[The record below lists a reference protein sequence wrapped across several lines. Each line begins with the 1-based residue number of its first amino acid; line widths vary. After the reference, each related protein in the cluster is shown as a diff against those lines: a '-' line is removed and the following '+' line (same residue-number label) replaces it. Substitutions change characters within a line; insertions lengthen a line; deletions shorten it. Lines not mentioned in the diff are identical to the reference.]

1 MNALLLI
8 DIQKDFLPGGSLE
21 VPEGDRIIPAVN
33 EIQEYF
39 DIVVA
44 TQDWHPEDHGSFA
57 SNHPGKQ
64 PGDRIELDGVEQILW
79 PDHCIQETEGA
90 DFADDLKM
98 DRVEKIIRKGTDPLV
113 DSYSGFYD
121 NQHKRATGL
130 HEYLREKEVDTVTI
144 VGLAADVC
152 VRYTALDALELGYKV
167 FLVRNATRAVGG
179 GEVLEDTLRELRE
192 KGVGMVESSGIK
204 DMFNGS

>member
-21 VPEGDRIIPAVN
+21 VPEGDKIIPVVN

-57 SNHPGKQ
+57 SNHPGKK
-64 PGDRIELDGVEQILW
+64 PGDKVALDGVEQILW
-79 PDHCIQETEGA
+79 PDHCIQQSEGA
-90 DFADDLKM
+90 EFADDLNM
-98 DRVEKIIRKGTDPLV
+98 ERVQNIIKKGTDPDI
-113 DSYSGFYD
+113 DSYSGFFD
-121 NQHKRATGL
+121 NKHRRATGL
-130 HEYLREKEVDTVTI
+130 HEYLREKDVDTVTI

-152 VRYTALDALELGYKV
+152 VRYTALDAMDLGYKV
-167 FLVRNATRAVGG
+167 FLVRNATRAVDGD
-179 GEVLEDTLRELRE
+179 EALENTLRELRKE
-192 KGVGMVESSGIK
+192 GAGVVDSSGIK
-204 DMFNGS
+204 DILIDS

>member
-21 VPEGDRIIPAVN
+21 VPEGDKIIPVVN

-57 SNHPGKQ
+57 SNHPGKK
-64 PGDRIELDGVEQILW
+64 PGDKVALDGVEQILW
-79 PDHCIQETEGA
+79 PDHCIQQSEGA
-90 DFADDLKM
+90 EFADDLNM
-98 DRVEKIIRKGTDPLV
+98 ERVQNIIKKGTDPDI
-113 DSYSGFYD
+113 DSYSGFFD
-121 NQHKRATGL
+121 NKHRRATGL
-130 HEYLREKEVDTVTI
+130 HEYLREKDVDTVTI

-152 VRYTALDALELGYKV
+152 VRYTALDAMELGYKV
-167 FLVRNATRAVGG
+167 FLVRNATRAVDGD
-179 GEVLEDTLRELRE
+179 EALENTLRELRKE
-192 KGVGMVESSGIK
+192 GAGVVDSSGIK
-204 DMFNGS
+204 DILIDS

>member
-1 MNALLLI
+1 MNALLMV

-21 VPEGDRIIPAVN
+21 VPQGDEIIPVAN

-39 DIVVA
+39 DLVVA
-44 TQDWHPEDHGSFA
+44 TQDWHPMDHGSFA

-64 PGDRIELDGVEQILW
+64 PGDKIELDGVEQVLW
-79 PDHCIQETEGA
+79 PDHCIQQTGGA

-130 HEYLREKEVDTVTI
+130 HEYLSRKGVDTVTI
-144 VGLAADVC
+144 AGLAADVC
-152 VRYTALDALELGYKV
+152 VRYTALDAMELGYKV
-167 FLVRNATRAVGG
+167 FLVRNATRAVDGN
-179 GEVLEDTLRELRE
+179 EALEETLRELRE
-192 KGVGMVESSGIK
+192 KGAGVVDSSGMNDILK
-204 DMFNGS
+204 EF